1 MTTQIT
7 RRSMLA
13 GLSTLAALPARAQG
27 AWPDRTMTLV
37 HGFGAGG
44 NADVVGRIIA
54 DRLGS
59 RLGQQIVVDPK
70 PGAGGTTA
78 AGLVARAAPDGY
90 TLAIIPGGHAV
101 AAAIYKKLPY
111 NPVDDFS
118 WISMLTDFPFVLAT
132 YPDHPVKTIAELIK
146 TALGQDARLTCG
158 TPGNGTGQHLSTEL
172 FAAMAKIKLQHLP
185 YRAASQI
192 TTDLIGKRI
201 DFQMDT
207 PTAVIEL
214 IRGGKLRALGT
225 TGASRFFALPD
236 VPTIAEVGVPGYTVT
251 SWLGLATPPGLP
263 ANIAKRL
270 NTEIAAVLAEPAT
283 IEKLKV
289 LGSETRPTSA
299 EGFKAR
305 VVSDI
310 AKWTKVVG
318 DANIERI

>member
-1 MTTQIT
+1 MTTPLT
-7 RRSMLA
+7 RRLVLA
-13 GLSTLAALPARAQG
+13 GLSALTAMPARSQT
-27 AWPDRTMTLV
+27 AWPDHPITLV

-54 DRLGS
+54 ERLGN

-132 YPDHPVKTIAELIK
+132 YPDHSIKNIADLIK
-146 TALGQDARLTCG
+146 IAQSQEARLTCA

-185 YRAASQI
+185 YRTSSQA
-192 TTDLIGKRI
+192 TTDLMGKRI
-201 DFQMDT
+201 DLQMDT
-207 PTAVIEL
+207 PTALLEL
-214 IRGGKLRALGT
+214 VKDSRLRALAT
-225 TGASRFFALPD
+225 TGSSRFFALPN
-236 VPTIAEVGVPGYTVT
+236 VPTVAEAGVPGYTVT
-251 SWLGLATPPGLP
+251 SWLGLAAPRGLP
-263 ANIAKRL
+263 AALLKRL
-270 NTEIAAVLAEPAT
+270 STEVAAVLTEPAT
-283 IEKLKV
+283 IERLKV
-289 LGSETRPTSA
+289 LGSETKPTSP
-299 EGFKAR
+299 EDFQAR
-305 VVSDI
+305 IVSDI
-310 AKWTKVVG
+310 NKWTKVVA
-318 DANIERI
+318 DSNIERI

>member
-7 RRSMLA
+7 RRSLLA
-13 GLSTLAALPARAQG
+13 GLSMLAAAPAHAQA
-27 AWPDRTMTLV
+27 AWPDRPITLV

-78 AGLVARAAPDGY
+78 AGIVARAAPDGY

-132 YPDHPVKTIAELIK
+132 YPDHAVKNIADLIK
-146 TALGQDARLTCG
+146 TAQAQEARLTCG

-192 TTDLIGKRI
+192 TTDLLGKRI

-207 PTAVIEL
+207 PTALLEL
-214 IRGGKLRALGT
+214 IKDGKLRAIGT
-225 TGASRFFALPD
+225 TGTSRFFALPN
-236 VPTIAEVGVPGYTVT
+236 VPTIAEAGVPGYTVT
-251 SWLGLATPPGLP
+251 SWLGIAAPSGLP
-263 ANIAKRL
+263 ANIGKRL
-270 NTEIAAVLAEPAT
+270 NAEVTAVLSEPAT

-289 LGSETRPTSA
+289 LGSETKPTSA
-299 EGFKAR
+299 EDFKAR

-310 AKWTKVVG
+310 AKWTKVVA
-318 DANIERI
+318 DSNIERI

>member
-1 MTTQIT
+1 MTTSIT
-7 RRSMLA
+7 RRSLLA
-13 GLSTLAALPARAQG
+13 GLSTLAAASARSQA
-27 AWPDRTMTLV
+27 AWPDRPITLV

-54 DRLGS
+54 DRLGA

-118 WISMLTDFPFVLAT
+118 WISMLTDFPFVFAT
-132 YPDHPVKTIAELIK
+132 HPDHVVKNVADLIK
-146 TALGQDARLTCG
+146 TAQAQEARLTYG
-158 TPGNGTGQHLSTEL
+158 TPGNGTGQHLSAEL

-185 YRAASQI
+185 YRASSQA
-192 TTDLIGKRI
+192 TTDLLGKRI

-207 PTAVIEL
+207 PTALLEL
-214 IRGGKLRALGT
+214 VRDGKLRAVGT
-225 TGASRFFALPD
+225 TGTSRFFALPN
-236 VPTIAEVGVPGYTVT
+236 VPTIAEAGVPGYSVT
-251 SWLGLATPPGLP
+251 SWLGIAAPPGMP
-263 ANIAKRL
+263 ANIVRRL
-270 NTEIAAVLAEPAT
+270 NSEVTAVLAEPAI

-289 LGSETRPTSA
+289 LGSETKPTSA
-299 EGFKAR
+299 EDFRAR
-305 VVSDI
+305 VVSDV
-310 AKWTKVVG
+310 AKWTKVVA
-318 DANIERI
+318 DSNIERI

>member
-1 MTTQIT
+1 MSMDIT

-13 GLSTLAALPARAQG
+13 GVSALAVAPAHAQA
-27 AWPDRTMTLV
+27 AWPDHPLTLV

-59 RLGQQIVVDPK
+59 RLGQQIIVDPK

-78 AGLVARAAPDGY
+78 AGIVARASPDGY

-132 YPDHPVKTIAELIK
+132 YADHPIKNIAELIK
-146 TALGQDARLTCG
+146 TAQGQDARLTCS
-158 TPGNGTGQHLSTEL
+158 TPGNGTGQHLSAEL
-172 FAAMAKIKLQHLP
+172 FAAMAKIKLQHVP
-185 YRAASQI
+185 YRAASQA

-207 PTAVIEL
+207 PTALLEL
-214 IRGGKLRALGT
+214 VKDGKLRALGT
-225 TGASRFFALPD
+225 TGASRFFALPN
-236 VPTIAEVGVPGYTVT
+236 VPTIAEQGVSGYSVT
-251 SWLGLATPPGLP
+251 SWLGLAAPPGVAP
-263 ANIAKRL
+263 TIMKRL

-289 LGSETRPTSA
+289 LGSETKFTSPDD
-299 EGFKAR
+299 FKAR

-310 AKWTKVVG
+310 AKWTKVVA
-318 DANIERI
+318 DSNIERI

>member
-1 MTTQIT
+1 MTTRIT

-13 GLSTLAALPARAQG
+13 GLSTLAALPAGAQG
-27 AWPDRTMTLV
+27 AWPDHTMTLV

-54 DRLGS
+54 DRLGN

-78 AGLVARAAPDGY
+78 AGLVARAAADGY

-118 WISMLTDFPFVLAT
+118 WVSMLTDFPFVLAT
-132 YPDHPVKTIAELIK
+132 YPDHPVKNIPELIK
-146 TALGQDARLTCG
+146 TALGQDARLTCA
-158 TPGNGTGQHLSTEL
+158 TPGNGTGQHLSAEL

-185 YRAASQI
+185 YRGSPQA
-192 TTDLIGKRI
+192 TTDLMGKRI

-207 PTAVIEL
+207 PTALLEL
-214 IRGGKLRALGT
+214 IKDGKLRAIGT
-225 TGASRFFALPD
+225 TGASRFFALPQ
-236 VPTIAEVGVPGYTVT
+236 VPTIAEQGLPGYTVT
-251 SWLGLATPPGLP
+251 SWLGLAAPPGVP
-263 ANIAKRL
+263 ANIVKRV
-270 NTEIAAVLAEPAT
+270 NVEVAAVLAEPAI
-283 IEKLKV
+283 IEKLKL
-289 LGSETRPTSA
+289 LGSETKPTSA
-299 EGFKAR
+299 EDFKAR